1 MIFTNYAA
9 QKNKAREPGCS
20 ILRLMPVGC
29 YSGRMCLEGQP
40 NVALSIIW
48 KPDNILLGMLAS
60 TKRRLF
66 AFLYSSSKTFRTLI
80 PPNGDLLAR
89 DIRSKKVAAWHRGGD
104 NESHMCVSFF
114 IRICQIYQCLWR
126 YGLQDPVY

>member
-48 KPDNILLGMLAS
+48 KPDNILLRHVSIYKEAS
-60 TKRRLF
+60 FCFPVFQFQIIPNTDTPKRRL
-66 AFLYSSSKTFRTLI
+66 
-80 PPNGDLLAR
+80 
-89 DIRSKKVAAWHRGGD
+89 
-104 NESHMCVSFF
+104 VST
-114 IRICQIYQCLWR
+114 
-126 YGLQDPVY
+126 